1 MTRRTNAK
9 TRKHENE
16 PLRARFARQEGL
28 VSRPA
33 FASSCFRV
41 SLIALFGATAAHAG
55 GLARPNGISARGTGM
70 GGAWTAWADDASAV
84 YFNPA
89 ALDDVDQ
96 QIDVGG
102 ELVFGPRS
110 YTPIATDGT
119 RGAAQKST
127 VVAPVPSAG
136 VVGRFYYNDR
146 PSRFTLG
153 AGLWNTFG
161 GQVTWPK
168 SGQPA
173 LDSTEDVALEADA
186 GTSLRISDKLSIG
199 GTVRFGLG
207 LFSIAATADP
217 FDSQLS
223 ASGVGVS
230 TAWGA
235 LVRPTPNVRIGLA
248 WRAPLRV
255 TTEGN
260 GTVTLTSTPTPE
272 AVRHDQVWPQQA
284 SLGVGWRP
292 APPVRLAVQADWTE
306 WSQVKEITVR
316 FPANPA
322 LDQVFR
328 EDWKDSWTMRVGG
341 EYQWSAFALRGGA
354 YYDTYAVPDRT
365 IERQYLDSNK
375 IGLAAGASVRAAGW
389 RFDAALDWVLPSTR
403 TVPNNVAQT
412 ASFPADRNIAPGDY
426 RGTLVTVELSVGH
439 GF

>member
-1 MTRRTNAK
+1 VK
-9 TRKHENE
+9 
-16 PLRARFARQEGL
+16 RFALL
-28 VSRPA
+28 VLVCS
-33 FASSCFRV
+33 
-41 SLIALFGATAAHAG
+41 TAHAG
-55 GLARPNGISARGTGM
+55 GLGRPNIISARGAGM

-89 ALDDVDQ
+89 ALDDADQ

-102 ELVFGPRS
+102 ELVVGPRS
-110 YTPIATDGT
+110 YTPIADDGT
-119 RGAAQKST
+119 HGAAQKST

-153 AGLWNTFG
+153 AGIWNTFG

-168 SGQPA
+168 NGQPA
-173 LDSTEDVALEADA
+173 LDSTEDAVLDADA

-199 GTVRFGLG
+199 GTFRFGIG
-207 LFSIAATADP
+207 QFSIASTADP
-217 FDSQLS
+217 FDAQLS
-223 ASGVGVS
+223 GTGVGVS

-235 LVRPTPNVRIGLA
+235 LVRPTPNVRIGIA
-248 WRAPLRV
+248 WRAPLRI

-260 GTVTLTSTPTPE
+260 GTVTFTSTPVPQ

-284 SLGVGWRP
+284 SLGVGWR
-292 APPVRLAVQADWTE
+292 AAQRVRLAVQADWTQ
-306 WSQVKEITVR
+306 WSQVKDIAVR
-316 FPANPA
+316 FPANPSMD
-322 LDQVFR
+322 LDYR
-328 EDWKDSWTMRVGG
+328 EDWKDSWTVRAGG
-341 EYQWSAFALRGGA
+341 EYQWSAVAVRGGA

-375 IGLAAGASVRAAGW
+375 IGLAAGASVLAAGW
-389 RFDAALDWVLPSTR
+389 RIDAAFDWVLPSTR

-412 ASFPADRNIAPGDY
+412 ASFPADRNKAPGLY
-426 RGTLVTVELSVGH
+426 QGTLATVELSVGH